1 MITRIPTAAN
11 RLPLIGHGVQLA
23 RRRTEFLASLTEVG
37 EIVEINMAGMPA
49 YVLTD
54 PDLVWRVLVSES
66 HNYLRGRMFDK
77 MTEVLGDGLA
87 TISGEAH
94 RDTRRI
100 LQSTF
105 HKRQIAAYG
114 PVMSSIAADV
124 AESWR
129 AGQVIEIDDA
139 MNDLTARV
147 VNGILFS
154 SDLGAAAADAIQRR
168 LPVVMRGMLTR
179 TLIPGA
185 WQLLPLPANI
195 RYRRSIEQM
204 DSAIDAAIAAYR
216 SSGAD
221 YSDMLTTLLSLKDET
236 GNPMSDQW
244 IHDQVIT
251 VAVGGIE
258 TTSAALS
265 WCLRYIGTRPD
276 LEQELH
282 EELDAVLG
290 DRPVELGHVMAL
302 KFLGRVVQEV
312 LRMHAVAVFMRRT
325 IGPTQLGSYKLPAS
339 AEIIVSPYTM
349 HRSARWFPEHGRF
362 DPDRW
367 LRSETQN
374 LPKGAFIP
382 FSAGHTKCIADNFAV
397 LEITLALAEIC
408 RRWRLRPVPGQAVR
422 EVTTGA
428 TRPNRLTMRPEL
440 RSPVTE

>member
-1 MITRIPTAAN
+1 MGAAIPTAAN
-11 RLPLIGHGVQLA
+11 RLPVIGHGVQLA

-37 EIVEINMAGMPA
+37 EIVEIDMVGMPA

-54 PDLVWRVLVSES
+54 PDLIWRVLVSES

-77 MTEVLGDGLA
+77 MTEVLGNGLA
-87 TISGEAH
+87 TISGKAH

-100 LQSTF
+100 LQPTF
-105 HKRQIAAYG
+105 HKQQIAAYA
-114 PVMSSIAADV
+114 PIMSSTAADV

-129 AGQVIEIDDA
+129 AGQAIEVDDA

-147 VNGILFS
+147 VNGILFA

-185 WQLLPLPANI
+185 WQRLPLPANTQ
-195 RYRRSIEQM
+195 YRKAIEQM
-204 DSAIDAAIAAYR
+204 DSAIDTAIAAYR

-221 YSDMLTTLLSLKDET
+221 HSDMLTTLLSLKDET
-236 GNPMSDQW
+236 GKPMSDQW

-265 WCLRYIGTRPD
+265 WCLHYVGTRPD
-276 LEQELH
+276 VEKELH
-282 EELDAVLG
+282 TELDTVLG
-290 DRPVELGHVMAL
+290 DRPVELMDVMAL

-312 LRMHAVAVFMRRT
+312 LRLHAVAVFMRRT
-325 IGPTQLGSYKLPAS
+325 IGPTQLGPYELPAG

-349 HRSARWFPEHGRF
+349 HHNAHWFPEPARF

-367 LRSETQN
+367 LRPETQN

-382 FSAGHTKCIADNFAV
+382 FSAGHSKCIADNFAV

-422 EVTTGA
+422 EITTGA
-428 TRPNRLTMRPEL
+428 TRPNRLAMRPEA
-440 RSPVTE
+440 RGRATV